1 MQDVLNE
8 QSEFFEFISSEI
20 VNNRISHA
28 YLIES
33 FDYENIDVLIT
44 EFLKF
49 LLCSNK
55 VNNHDCDCK
64 TCHLIQEKQYPDIR
78 YISADG
84 SFIKKE
90 QLLKLMSDFK
100 GKSILDNKQIY
111 VIEDATKLNTSSAN
125 TMLKFLEEPSEDIV
139 AILLTD
145 NLQKVISTVKSR
157 CQTIVFNNDK
167 KSENILFENYKKIY
181 PEQEYSEETFNYLVS
196 GILELIKKIDIKKI
210 KMYLYFKTDISDIYK
225 DKRDYIFLFDF
236 ILYFYYDMLNFKLHR
251 DLMYMNKYTDYI
263 EALDQENTFE
273 SITKKLQIIENTK
286 NNLETNMNL
295 KLLMDDFIIKMSE
308 V

>member
-1 MQDVLNE
+1 MLEKYLEKQEIATNLLLNE
-8 QSEFFEFISSEI
+8 KKNNKI
-20 VNNRISHA
+20 VQA
-28 YLIES
+28 YLFVSTDKSFLMQYSLDFAKEIITDEYDEKISNQIDDNCYPELKIIES
-33 FDYENIDVLIT
+33 
-44 EFLKF
+44 
-49 LLCSNK
+49 SNG
-55 VNNHDCDCK
+55 N
-64 TCHLIQEKQYPDIR
+64 
-78 YISADG
+78 
-84 SFIKKE
+84 IKKE
-90 QLLKLMSDFK
+90 QLIELQESFSVKPVLGNKLVYIID
-100 GKSILDNKQIY
+100 GA
-111 VIEDATKLNTSSAN
+111 EDLNSAAAN
-125 TMLKFLEEPSEDIV
+125 TILKFLEEPSDCIV

-145 NLQKVISTVKSR
+145 NLQKVLSTVKSR
-157 CQTIVFNNDK
+157 CQIITFNNDK
-167 KSENILFENYKKIY
+167 RSDNIIFENYKKIY
-181 PEQEYSEETFNYLVS
+181 TEDEYNDETFNYLTAN
-196 GILELIKKIDIKKI
+196 ILEIIKKIDLKKI
-210 KMYLYFKTDISDIYK
+210 KTYIYYKNEISDIYK